1 MHDLGGWV
9 VSCRGIG
16 CKTAADH
23 TDEIIANMLQRMN
36 REYVEQEETK
46 NTFCRN
52 LAAQEPAHCQSSFA
66 ITKDWLFPYQLTGSS
81 SWIIPPL
88 TNGCGTGSFVES
100 LVTTYMDI
108 DDEIDFSGDRN
119 APAEGFSFYASCNN
133 HDACYS
139 KSSDKKGCDSGF
151 YSSMI
156 DVCGSNALCNSYAK
170 LYSSAVEIYG
180 EDAHIEALLT
190 HQCREYQE
198 DFEKNCSSAISSNT
212 SST

>member
-1 MHDLGGWV
+1 MIDD
-9 VSCRGIG
+9 I
-16 CKTAADH
+16 
-23 TDEIIANMLQRMN
+23 LQRMN
-36 REYVEQEETK
+36 QEYVEAEEVK
-46 NTFCRN
+46 QLFCSA
-52 LAAQEPAHCQSSFA
+52 LTDQEPAHCQSSFA
-66 ITKDWLFPYQLTGSS
+66 ITNNWLFPYQLTGSS

-139 KSSDKKGCDSGF
+139 TSTNKNGCDSGF
-151 YSSMI
+151 YSSMN
-156 DVCGSNALCNSYAK
+156 DVCGSNSLCNSYAK

-180 EDAHIEALLT
+180 EDAHKEALLT
-190 HQCREYQE
+190 HQCRKYQE